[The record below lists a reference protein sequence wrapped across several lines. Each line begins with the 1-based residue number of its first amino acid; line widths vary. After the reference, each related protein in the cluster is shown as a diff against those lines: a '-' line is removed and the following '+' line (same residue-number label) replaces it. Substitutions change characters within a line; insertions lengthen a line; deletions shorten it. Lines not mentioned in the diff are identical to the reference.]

1 MKNAWKI
8 FWGLGFVLIAVV
20 LILDALGVLAGIIS
34 PLGEVSIIAMI
45 GGLLLLACVFERII
59 KGKIC
64 EIFIPLSLIFIIFE
78 KNIAHVLG
86 FESNDIINN
95 WLLFGC
101 ACLMQLGF
109 TILFSG
115 IRRGKRRNRG
125 DRVFENSG
133 SLGSSVK
140 YINCD
145 GFKYEEIEN
154 NLGSY
159 TVYFDNVDKYE
170 GGGVLKIDNN
180 LGSMTINVPSG
191 WHIKMDV
198 ENTLGGTS
206 IPSENN
212 YDGPILTIKGYNN
225 LGSVSVKYV

>member
-1 MKNAWKI
+1 MLRRFI
-8 FWGLGFVLIAVV
+8 ILSAV
-20 LILDALGVLAGIIS
+20 ASSRA
-34 PLGEVSIIAMI
+34 E
-45 GGLLLLACVFERII
+45 
-59 KGKIC
+59 KGSSRSKIC
-64 EIFIPLSLIFIIFE
+64 EIFIPLSLIFMIFE

-125 DRVFENSG
+125 DRVFESSG

-154 NLGSY
+154 DLGSY

-170 GGGVLKIDNN
+170 GGGVLEIDNN
-180 LGSMTINVPSG
+180 LGSMTINVPTG
-191 WHIKMDV
+191 WHIIMKVD
-198 ENTLGGTS
+198 NSLGGTS

-212 YDGPILTIKGYNN
+212 PGGPSLRIEGENN

>member
-20 LILDALGVLAGIIS
+20 LILDALGVLARIIS
-34 PLGEVSIIAMI
+34 PLGEVSIIALI
-45 GGLLLLACVFERII
+45 GGLLLLACVLERII

-64 EIFIPLSLIFIIFE
+64 EIFIPLSLIFMIFE

-101 ACLMQLGF
+101 VCLMQLGF
-109 TILFSG
+109 SILFSG

-125 DRVFENSG
+125 DRVFESSG

-154 NLGSY
+154 DLGSY

-170 GGGVLKIDNN
+170 GGGVLEIDNN

-198 ENTLGGTS
+198 ENSLGGTS

-212 YDGPILTIKGYNN
+212 YDGPILTIKGDNN
-225 LGSVSVKYV
+225 LGSVSIKYV

>member
-34 PLGEVSIIAMI
+34 PLGEVSIIALI
-45 GGLLLLACVFERII
+45 GGLLLLACVLERII

-64 EIFIPLSLIFIIFE
+64 EIFIPLSLIFMIFE

-101 ACLMQLGF
+101 VCLMQLGF
-109 TILFSG
+109 SILFSG

-125 DRVFENSG
+125 DRVFESSG

-154 NLGSY
+154 DLGSY

-170 GGGVLKIDNN
+170 GGGVLEIDNN

-198 ENTLGGTS
+198 ENSLGGTS

-212 YDGPILTIKGYNN
+212 YDGPILTIKGDNN